1 MLSRCRSVINKGHSS
16 CRFLS
21 ENLNVEVA
29 QNFPKDTRVVIC
41 GGGVMGASVAYHL
54 AKLGWGKDT
63 VLIEQSR
70 VGGGTTW
77 HASGLI
83 GVFKPSLAQVKLTK
97 YSVALYEELEK
108 QGLSTGWKQCGSL
121 NVARTRDRM
130 TIFRRMRAQAV
141 SWHIDCAIL
150 TPDQCK
156 EKWPLLNTTD
166 LLGGLWIPGDGVG
179 DPYETCLSIISEAK
193 RMGVQVIENCTLKKI
208 HQTNQKVT
216 GVETDQGSIK
226 CEYFV
231 NCAGFWARGVGQLSE
246 PYVKV
251 PLHAVEHYYLHTKPI
266 PSLDAMLPVLR
277 DQDGYIY
284 LRENKGR
291 LLAGGFEPLAKPAF
305 EDGTIP
311 ASSKE
316 RQLPE
321 DWDHFH
327 VLLEQLIHRVPSLG
341 NAVLDKLCNGPE
353 AFSPDCKWIVGEAP
367 EIRNYLIAAGMKTV
381 GIAAAGGVGKAT
393 AEIIVNGDTDFD
405 MYELEVS
412 RFLGLHNNRKFL
424 RDRVKEVPGLH
435 YGLIYPFHEFQ
446 TGRNLRMS
454 PVYPKLREAGAV
466 FGQVMGY
473 ERPTWFDPAHVGV
486 DQDAQDWST
495 PYRMAYT
502 NTFGKPPWFDFVAKE
517 YQACRESVGISDYSS
532 FTKIDLWSKGNE
544 IVDALQFVCS
554 NDVDVPVGS
563 IIHTGMQ
570 NRHGGYENDC
580 SLARISE
587 NHYMMIAPTI
597 QQTRCKVWLQ
607 NHLPPTVT
615 MSDVTS
621 MFTAL
626 CIMGPFTR
634 QLLSE
639 LTDTDLNPRNF
650 PFFTFKMLDVGLAN
664 GIRTMNLTHT
674 GELGYV
680 MYIPN
685 EFALHVYSSLIQ
697 AGEKYGI
704 THAGHYATRALRV
717 EKFYAFWGQDL
728 DTTTTPLECGRVW
741 RVKFDKKV
749 DFIGRDALLKQREEG
764 VKRMYLQLILED
776 HDMETDLWPWGGE
789 PIYRNGKY
797 VGLTT
802 TTGYGFT
809 FKKQVCLGF
818 VEDYDQNGNRQQVT
832 TDFINNGD
840 FQIDVAGIKYS
851 AKANIHS
858 PILPTKHPDKERDAY
873 QATRAKIVDEGAPQ
887 IVKAV

>member
-1 MLSRCRSVINKGHSS
+1 MLPRYQTAFKRSSLGIYRYMYDGPAAADIVK
-16 CRFLS
+16 
-21 ENLNVEVA
+21 
-29 QNFPKDTRVVIC
+29 FPKDARVVIC

-63 VLIEQSR
+63 VVVEQSR
-70 VGGGTTW
+70 IGGGTTW
-77 HASGLI
+77 HSSGLI
-83 GVFKPSLAQVKLTK
+83 GVFKPSLVQVNLTK
-97 YSVALYEELEK
+97 SSVALYKELESK
-108 QGLSTGWKQCGSL
+108 GLSTGWKQSGSL

-130 TIFRRMRAQAV
+130 TVFRRMKAQSV
-141 SWHIDCAIL
+141 SWQIDCELL

-156 EKWPLLNTTD
+156 DKWPLLNTD
-166 LLGGLWIPGDGVG
+166 DILGGLWIPGDGVG
-179 DPYETCLSIISEAK
+179 DPYETCLSIMAEAK
-193 RMGVQVIENCTLKKI
+193 NMGVQVFENCGVRKI
-208 HQTNQKVT
+208 NHINNRVS
-216 GVETDQGSIK
+216 GVKTDLGNIN

-266 PSLDAMLPVLR
+266 PALDPMLPVLR

-291 LLAGGFEPLAKPAF
+291 LLAGGFEPLAKPAY
-305 EDGTIP
+305 EDGKIP

-327 VLLEQLIHRVPSLG
+327 VLLEQLLHRVPYLG
-341 NAVLDKLCNGPE
+341 TVVLDKLCNGPE

-367 EIRNYLIAAGMKTV
+367 EIRNYLVAAGMKTV

-393 AEIIVNGDTDFD
+393 AEIIVNGDTEFD

-473 ERPTWFDPAHVGV
+473 ERPSWFDPQQVGE
-486 DQDAQDWST
+486 DDPQDWST

-517 YQACRESVGISDYSS
+517 YQACRERVGISDYSS
-532 FTKIDLWSKGNE
+532 FTKIDLWSKGTGVVN
-544 IVDALQFVCS
+544 ALQFICS

-570 NRHGGYENDC
+570 NRYGGYENDC

-607 NHLPPTVT
+607 KHLPPTVT

-639 LTDTDLNPRNF
+639 LTDTDLSPKNF

-680 MYIPN
+680 LYIPN
-685 EFALHVYSSLIQ
+685 EFALHVYTSLIQ

-704 THAGHYATRALRV
+704 TQAGYYATRALRV

-776 HDMETDLWPWGGE
+776 HDGETDLWPWGGE
-789 PIYRNGKY
+789 PIYRNGKH

-809 FKKQVCLGF
+809 FKKQICLGF
-818 VEDYDQNGNRQQVT
+818 VENFDERGIRKTITNDYVT
-832 TDFINNGD
+832 SGD
-840 FQIDVAGIKYS
+840 FEVDIAGIRYQ
-851 AKANIHS
+851 AKANLHS
-858 PILPTKHPDKERDAY
+858 PILPTKHPDQERDAY
-873 QATRAKIVDEGAPQ
+873 QATRGKGQEDAAAQ

>member
-1 MLSRCRSVINKGHSS
+1 MFYRYLRTLKKSPTRALRCFSNTATSLDIQKFPN
-16 CRFLS
+16 
-21 ENLNVEVA
+21 EA
-29 QNFPKDTRVVIC
+29 QVVIC
-41 GGGVMGASVAYHL
+41 GAGVMGASVAYHL
-54 AKLGWGKDT
+54 AKLGWGKYT
-63 VLIEQSR
+63 VVIEQSR
-70 VGGGTTW
+70 IGGGTTW
-77 HASGLI
+77 HSSGLI

-97 YSVALYEELEK
+97 SSVSLYKELEQK
-108 QGLSTGWKQCGSL
+108 GLSTGWKECGSL
-121 NVARTRDRM
+121 NLARSRDRM
-130 TIFRRMRAQAV
+130 TVFRRMKAQSV
-141 SWHIDCAIL
+141 SWDIDCELL
-150 TPDQCK
+150 TPEQCK
-156 EKWPLLNTTD
+156 DKWPLLNAED
-166 LLGGLWIPGDGVG
+166 ILGGLWIPGDGVG
-179 DPYETCLSIISEAK
+179 DPYETCLSIMAQAK
-193 RMGVQVIENCTLKKI
+193 NMGVKVFENCAVKKI
-208 HQTNQKVT
+208 THNNQKVSS
-216 GVETDQGSIK
+216 VETDLGYIK

-231 NCAGFWARGVGQLSE
+231 NCAGFWARGVGRLSE
-246 PYVKV
+246 PVVKV

-266 PSLDAMLPVLR
+266 PALDPMLPVLR
-277 DQDGYIY
+277 DLDGHVY

-291 LLAGGFEPLAKPAF
+291 LLAGGFEPVAKPAY
-305 EDGTIP
+305 EDGRIP

-327 VLLEQLIHRVPSLG
+327 VLLEQLLKRVPYLG
-341 NAVLDKLCNGPE
+341 TVVLDRLCNGPE

-367 EIRNYLIAAGMKTV
+367 EIRNYLVAAGMKTV

-393 AEIIVNGDTDFD
+393 AEIIVNGDTEFD

-435 YGLIYPFHEFQ
+435 YGLVYPFHEFE

-454 PVYPKLREAGAV
+454 PVYPKFREIGAV

-473 ERPTWFDPAHVGV
+473 ERPTWFEAEQSGV
-486 DQDAQDWST
+486 EEAQDWSSSFRVAHT
-495 PYRMAYT
+495 K
-502 NTFGKPPWFDFVAKE
+502 TFAKPPWFDFVSKE
-517 YQACRESVGISDYSS
+517 YEACRERIGISDYSS
-532 FTKIDLWSKGNE
+532 FTKVDLWSKGDE
-544 IVDALQFVCS
+544 VVDALQFVCS

-607 NHLPPTVT
+607 KHLPPTVT
-615 MSDVTS
+615 ISDVTS

-680 MYIPN
+680 LYIPN
-685 EFALHVYSSLIQ
+685 EFALHVYTSLME

-704 THAGHYATRALRV
+704 TPAGYYATRALRV

-741 RVKFDKKV
+741 RVKFDEGV
-749 DFIGRDALLKQREEG
+749 LTHCPTPNLEDQFTHSCQLPIQPSTRVGYRIFSWVARFNRGHQRE
-764 VKRMYLQLILED
+764 
-776 HDMETDLWPWGGE
+776 GE
-789 PIYRNGKY
+789 SRI
-797 VGLTT
+797 
-802 TTGYGFT
+802 
-809 FKKQVCLGF
+809 
-818 VEDYDQNGNRQQVT
+818 
-832 TDFINNGD
+832 
-840 FQIDVAGIKYS
+840 
-851 AKANIHS
+851 
-858 PILPTKHPDKERDAY
+858 
-873 QATRAKIVDEGAPQ
+873 
-887 IVKAV
+887 